1 MLAAAL
7 RGRSALRYASNSG
20 AGKTHIRT
28 VEPPAF
34 ENLCRCPLTRSI
46 PASAMPMSDNAF
58 YRFLGGHPIKV
69 LIRLALLSLIVG
81 ALMLWLDIRPLQ
93 IIEAAQRFAKRIS
106 EMGFDAVREAG
117 QYIVAGAIVVVPIWF
132 ILRLL
137 GSRSHT

>member
-1 MLAAAL
+1 
-7 RGRSALRYASNSG
+7 
-20 AGKTHIRT
+20 
-28 VEPPAF
+28 
-34 ENLCRCPLTRSI
+34 
-46 PASAMPMSDNAF
+46 MSDNAF

-81 ALMLWLDIRPLQ
+81 ALMLWLDIKPLQ

-117 QYIVAGAIVVVPIWF
+117 QYIVAGAVVVVPIWF

-137 GSRSHT
+137 GSRSRT

>member
-1 MLAAAL
+1 
-7 RGRSALRYASNSG
+7 
-20 AGKTHIRT
+20 
-28 VEPPAF
+28 
-34 ENLCRCPLTRSI
+34 
-46 PASAMPMSDNAF
+46 MSDNAF

-81 ALMLWLDIRPLQ
+81 ALMLWLDIKPFQ

-117 QYIVAGAIVVVPIWF
+117 QYIYAGAIVVVPIWF